1 LPAFGVI
8 RAVIARH
15 VGEEAQYDLAVSI
28 GGCGMISVQKSGSC
42 MGAEVSGVDLSKPLP
57 DPAFHE
63 IRDALHRHHV
73 LAFRAQNL
81 RPESFLDFA
90 RRFGPPEPHL
100 LDQFHHPQHPDILV
114 LSNVVRDGKPVGLAD
129 GGTYWHSDYSYLDI
143 PARATVLHSIEVPKV
158 GGDTL
163 FADQEQAY
171 EDLPEAMKRRIDGL
185 VTLNVYG
192 NRDDLDPQ
200 SRTAASPPTQ
210 EQKEKRRA
218 FLIRHPLVRR
228 HPYSGRKALYAVSGT
243 SFAIEGLPDEAGIA
257 LLRELAAHSTQP
269 RYQYRMQYGVGDVVV
284 WDNASVLH
292 SATLTDPTH
301 PRTLFRVTV
310 KETRRPAS

>member
-1 LPAFGVI
+1 MRLKSLDRGFALEASDVDLARPLSKTAFGEIEKAFFTGQVLVF
-8 RAVIARH
+8 R
-15 VGEEAQYDLAVSI
+15 G
-28 GGCGMISVQKSGSC
+28 QKLTAS
-42 MGAEVSGVDLSKPLP
+42 
-57 DPAFHE
+57 
-63 IRDALHRHHV
+63 
-73 LAFRAQNL
+73 Q
-81 RPESFLDFA
+81 FLGFA

-100 LDQFHHPQHPDILV
+100 LDQFHHPEYPDMLV
-114 LSNVVRDGKPVGLAD
+114 LSNVVRDGKPAGLAD

-143 PARATVLHSIEVPKV
+143 PARATVLYSIEVPEV

-171 EDLPEAMKRRIDGL
+171 EDLPDTMKRRIDGL

-192 NRDDLDPQ
+192 NRDDLDPK
-200 SRTAASPPTQ
+200 SRAAAPPPTQ

-228 HPYSGRKALYAVSGT
+228 HPYSGRKALYSVSGT
-243 SFAIEGLPDEAGIA
+243 SFAIEGMPDEEGIA

-269 RYQYRMQYGVGDVVV
+269 KYQYRMRYGVGDVVV

-292 SATLTDPTH
+292 SATLTDPSYA
-301 PRTLFRVTV
+301 RTLFRVTV
-310 KETRRPAS
+310 KETQRPAA